1 MVGRRNELSLYDGH
15 QISRRVNL
23 STYMYRSYSV
33 IYTIEKD
40 KNNNLWL
47 GINDEESCATIHKKT
62 FFSHVDLDVDNLD
75 IRVFYEDED
84 GTMLIGSEI
93 GLYTYSKGT
102 INKIAMNS
110 WKTGHLQ
117 FLP

>member
-1 MVGRRNELSLYDGH
+1 M
-15 QISRRVNL
+15 
-23 STYMYRSYSV
+23 
-33 IYTIEKD
+33 K
-40 KNNNLWL
+40 
-47 GINDEESCATIHKKT
+47 ESCATIHKKT

-110 WKTGHLQ
+110 WKNWPPTVFCHNEGQATEDMDGHIR
-117 FLP
+117 FRYIHS